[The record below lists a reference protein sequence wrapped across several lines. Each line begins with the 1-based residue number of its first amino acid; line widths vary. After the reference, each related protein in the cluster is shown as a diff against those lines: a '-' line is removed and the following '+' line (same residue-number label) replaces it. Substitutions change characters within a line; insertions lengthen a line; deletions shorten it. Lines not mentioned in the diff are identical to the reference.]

1 MLSLYNHHH
10 LYNHSSSL
18 GIHVRVEELLSPKPP
33 KPALSLSDFLDA
45 LTTVREKLSALYII
59 LLDHLTQEPT
69 QIPFTS
75 SANDITSLLDNGPT
89 TYSRLKNMSDEV

>member
-1 MLSLYNHHH
+1 MEA
-10 LYNHSSSL
+10 
-18 GIHVRVEELLSPKPP
+18 VLSPKPP

-59 LLDHLTQEPT
+59 LLDHLTQQPT

-75 SANDITSLLDNGPT
+75 SANDITSLLENGPS
-89 TYSRLKNMSDEV
+89 YSRLKNMSDEVSHMNTFSSIYINSNSY